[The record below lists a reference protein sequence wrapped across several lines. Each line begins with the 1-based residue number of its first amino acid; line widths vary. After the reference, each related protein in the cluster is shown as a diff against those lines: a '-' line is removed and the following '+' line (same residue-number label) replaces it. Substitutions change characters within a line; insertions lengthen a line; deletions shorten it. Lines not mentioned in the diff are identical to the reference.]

1 MSSKNE
7 NSEQLAQL
15 WHKIMISGDI
25 VVCTEKLKGASI
37 IDVNILRLLE
47 ENETMILK
55 DIGTKLSVSPST
67 LSSAIKRMEKSGLIE
82 RVICKEDLRSY
93 FIIMTD
99 YGKLAINEH
108 YEMELKIMDMLLGR
122 LDSENERK
130 EFLKMLKKLIG

>member
-1 MSSKNE
+1 MNSKNE

-25 VVCTEKLKGASI
+25 TVCTEKLKGASI

-67 LSSAIKRMEKSGLIE
+67 LSSAIKRMEKSGMIE

-93 FIIMTD
+93 FITLTY
-99 YGKLAINEH
+99 YGKQTINEH
-108 YEMELKIMDMLLGR
+108 YELELKIMDMLLGR

>member
-7 NSEQLAQL
+7 NSEQLAQI

-25 VVCTEKLKGASI
+25 VVCTEKLKGASV

-55 DIGTKLSVSPST
+55 EIGAKLSVSPST

-108 YEMELKIMDMLLGR
+108 NELELKIMDMLLGR

>member
-7 NSEQLAQL
+7 NSKQLAQL
-15 WHKIMISGDI
+15 WHEIMISGDI
-25 VVCTEKLKGASI
+25 MVYTEKLKGASI
-37 IDVNILRLLE
+37 MDVNILRLLE

-93 FIIMTD
+93 FIILTD
-99 YGKLAINEH
+99 CGRRTINEH
-108 YEMELKIMDMLLGR
+108 YERELKIMDMLLSR
-122 LDSENERK
+122 LDSENERR
-130 EFLKMLKKLIG
+130 EFLKILKKLIE

>member
-7 NSEQLAQL
+7 NSEQLAQI

-25 VVCTEKLKGASI
+25 VVRTEKLKGASV

-55 DIGTKLSVSPST
+55 EIGAKLSVSPST

-108 YEMELKIMDMLLGR
+108 NELELKIMDMLLGR